1 MFKSIKDQTDEVLLV
16 KLKRGNIRSFEAI
29 YDRYAPMVLNFV
41 RKMIKDQM
49 RAEDITQNIFMRL
62 YVSRNSLE
70 PGLSLK
76 NWLFVCARN
85 ESLDVLRSKWAKDV
99 AKVQEIMEDAQ
110 VSVPED
116 EMIRRESAAQLRT
129 MVDDLPDQRA
139 KILKMSKLDELS
151 NREIAE
157 RLGLLRT
164 HSGEASGTRPER
176 SSWKVELTFYGIG
189 IKNQKFFL
197 SRYVNF
203 PSRTFLW

>member
-1 MFKSIKDQTDEVLLV
+1 MQMFKSIKDQTDEVLLV

-85 ESLDVLRSKWAKDV
+85 EATSVCTRALTIAFHRGSSRM
-99 AKVQEIMEDAQ
+99 VQCLT
-110 VSVPED
+110 S
-116 EMIRRESAAQLRT
+116 IRRTATIRMAISSMLT
-129 MVDDLPDQRA
+129 SSTIILLPMLT
-139 KILKMSKLDELS
+139 ISLPLS
-151 NREIAE
+151 EETSTTIAVV
-157 RLGLLRT
+157 
-164 HSGEASGTRPER
+164 H
-176 SSWKVELTFYGIG
+176 W
-189 IKNQKFFL
+189 
-197 SRYVNF
+197 
-203 PSRTFLW
+203 

>member
-85 ESLDVLRSKWAKDV
+85 EALDVLRSKWAKDVAKDV

-157 RLGLLRT
+157 RLGLSVRTVEKHLELALKDLR
-164 HSGEASGTRPER
+164 G
-176 SSWKVELTFYGIG
+176 KL
-189 IKNQKFFL
+189 N
-197 SRYVNF
+197 
-203 PSRTFLW
+203 

>member
-62 YVSRNSLE
+62 YVSRNSLD

-85 ESLDVLRSKWAKDV
+85 EALDVLRSKWAKDV
-99 AKVQEIMEDAQ
+99 EKVQEIKEDVQ

-116 EMIRRESAAQLRT
+116 EMIRRESAAKLRT
-129 MVDDLPDQRA
+129 MVDDLPGQRA

-157 RLGLLRT
+157 RLGLSVRTVEKHLELALKDLR
-164 HSGEASGTRPER
+164 G
-176 SSWKVELTFYGIG
+176 KL
-189 IKNQKFFL
+189 N
-197 SRYVNF
+197 
-203 PSRTFLW
+203 

>member
-1 MFKSIKDQTDEVLLV
+1 MQMFKSIKDQTDEVLLV

-85 ESLDVLRSKWAKDV
+85 ESLDVLRSKWAK
-99 AKVQEIMEDAQ
+99 VQEIMEDAQ

-157 RLGLLRT
+157 RLGLSVRTVEKHLELALKDLR
-164 HSGEASGTRPER
+164 G
-176 SSWKVELTFYGIG
+176 KL
-189 IKNQKFFL
+189 N
-197 SRYVNF
+197 
-203 PSRTFLW
+203 

>member
-1 MFKSIKDQTDEVLLV
+1 MQMFKSIKDQTDEVLLV

-85 ESLDVLRSKWAKDV
+85 EALDVLRSKWAKDV
-99 AKVQEIMEDAQ
+99 AKVQEVMEDAQ
-110 VSVPED
+110 ASVPED

-157 RLGLLRT
+157 RLGLSVRTVEKHLELALKDLR
-164 HSGEASGTRPER
+164 G
-176 SSWKVELTFYGIG
+176 KL
-189 IKNQKFFL
+189 N
-197 SRYVNF
+197 
-203 PSRTFLW
+203 

>member
-85 ESLDVLRSKWAKDV
+85 EALDVLRSKW

-157 RLGLLRT
+157 RLGLSVRTVEKHLELALKDLR
-164 HSGEASGTRPER
+164 G
-176 SSWKVELTFYGIG
+176 KL
-189 IKNQKFFL
+189 N
-197 SRYVNF
+197 
-203 PSRTFLW
+203 

>member
-1 MFKSIKDQTDEVLLV
+1 MFKSIKGQTDEVLLV

-70 PGLSLK
+70 PPGLSLK

-85 ESLDVLRSKWAKDV
+85 EALDVLRSKWAKDV

-157 RLGLLRT
+157 RLGLSVRTVEKHLELALKDLR
-164 HSGEASGTRPER
+164 G
-176 SSWKVELTFYGIG
+176 KL
-189 IKNQKFFL
+189 N
-197 SRYVNF
+197 
-203 PSRTFLW
+203 

>member
-85 ESLDVLRSKWAKDV
+85 ESLDVLRSKWAK
-99 AKVQEIMEDAQ
+99 VQEIMEDAQ

-139 KILKMSKLDELS
+139 KILKMSKLDDLS

-157 RLGLLRT
+157 RLGLSVRTVEKHLELALKDLR
-164 HSGEASGTRPER
+164 G
-176 SSWKVELTFYGIG
+176 KL
-189 IKNQKFFL
+189 N
-197 SRYVNF
+197 
-203 PSRTFLW
+203 

>member
-76 NWLFVCARN
+76 NWLFV
-85 ESLDVLRSKWAKDV
+85 S
-99 AKVQEIMEDAQ
+99 
-110 VSVPED
+110 P
-116 EMIRRESAAQLRT
+116 
-129 MVDDLPDQRA
+129 
-139 KILKMSKLDELS
+139 
-151 NREIAE
+151 
-157 RLGLLRT
+157 
-164 HSGEASGTRPER
+164 GTRRWMFSGPNGRRMWRR
-176 SSWKVELTFYGIG
+176 S
-189 IKNQKFFL
+189 
-197 SRYVNF
+197 R
-203 PSRTFLW
+203 R

>member
-76 NWLFVCARN
+76 NWLRQERVVGC
-85 ESLDVLRSKWAKDV
+85 SQ
-99 AKVQEIMEDAQ
+99 VQMGEGGGEGPGDNGRC
-110 VSVPED
+110 P
-116 EMIRRESAAQLRT
+116 
-129 MVDDLPDQRA
+129 
-139 KILKMSKLDELS
+139 
-151 NREIAE
+151 
-157 RLGLLRT
+157 GFC
-164 HSGEASGTRPER
+164 SGR
-176 SSWKVELTFYGIG
+176 
-189 IKNQKFFL
+189 
-197 SRYVNF
+197 
-203 PSRTFLW
+203 

>member
-1 MFKSIKDQTDEVLLV
+1 MFKSIKDQTDEVILV
-16 KLKRGNIRSFEAI
+16 KLKRGDIRSFEAI

-85 ESLDVLRSKWAKDV
+85 EASDVLRSKWAKDV
-99 AKVQEIMEDAQ
+99 AKVQEIQEIMEDAQ

-157 RLGLLRT
+157 RLGLSVRTVEKHLELALKDLR
-164 HSGEASGTRPER
+164 G
-176 SSWKVELTFYGIG
+176 KL
-189 IKNQKFFL
+189 N
-197 SRYVNF
+197 
-203 PSRTFLW
+203 

>member
-1 MFKSIKDQTDEVLLV
+1 
-16 KLKRGNIRSFEAI
+16 
-29 YDRYAPMVLNFV
+29 MVLNFV

-62 YVSRNSLE
+62 YVSRNSLD

-85 ESLDVLRSKWAKDV
+85 EALDVLRSKWAKNV
-99 AKVQEIMEDAQ
+99 EKVKEIREDAQ

-116 EMIRRESAAQLRT
+116 EMILRESAAQLRT
-129 MVDDLPDQRA
+129 MVDDLPDQRS

-157 RLGLLRT
+157 RLGLSVRTVEKHLELALKDLR
-164 HSGEASGTRPER
+164 G
-176 SSWKVELTFYGIG
+176 KL
-189 IKNQKFFL
+189 N
-197 SRYVNF
+197 
-203 PSRTFLW
+203 

>member
-85 ESLDVLRSKWAKDV
+85 ESLDVLRSKWAK
-99 AKVQEIMEDAQ
+99 VQEIMEDAQ

-157 RLGLLRT
+157 RLGLSVRTVEKHLELALKDLR
-164 HSGEASGTRPER
+164 G
-176 SSWKVELTFYGIG
+176 KL
-189 IKNQKFFL
+189 N
-197 SRYVNF
+197 
-203 PSRTFLW
+203 